1 MCSFS
6 QSINPEYYLFLA
18 RSMLDSALDG
28 PSDLGSGSDTMFEL
42 QSLGCGAFSGG
53 VGVVSAAS
61 VRKQSR
67 LESALSL
74 WSRVGCGW
82 KTQLTPAPRTC

>member
-28 PSDLGSGSDTMFEL
+28 PSDLGSGSDAMFEL

-53 VGVVSAAS
+53 EG
-61 VRKQSR
+61 
-67 LESALSL
+67 
-74 WSRVGCGW
+74 
-82 KTQLTPAPRTC
+82 